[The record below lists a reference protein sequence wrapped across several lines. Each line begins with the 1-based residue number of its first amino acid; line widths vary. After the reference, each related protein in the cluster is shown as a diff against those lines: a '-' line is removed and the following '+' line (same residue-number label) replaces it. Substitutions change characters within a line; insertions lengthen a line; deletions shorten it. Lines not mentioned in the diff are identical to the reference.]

1 MTKLEF
7 RDQVVEPR
15 IEKIRDVLSKKAAE
29 YSPSAD
35 AFHNFEVSVGMSFHK
50 CREKAAW
57 EMMVKHL
64 TSIKDLLDMCEIK
77 DFSSNVTPAL
87 IEEKFGDAI
96 NYFIL
101 MEGMVKETLSFS
113 ELKKTRTAQAY
124 NYASAGIDAQLVY
137 HLQNQSENEQHS
149 Y

>member
-7 RDQVVEPR
+7 RDKVVEPR
-15 IEKIRDVLSKKAAE
+15 IEKIRDVLSTKSAE
-29 YSPSAD
+29 YAPGLD
-35 AFHNFEVSVGMSFHK
+35 VFHNFQESVGMSFHK
-50 CREKAAW
+50 CREKVAW

-64 TSIKDLLDMCEIK
+64 TSIKDLLDMCELH

-101 MEGMVKETLSFS
+101 MEGMVKETLNFAD
-113 ELKKTRTAQAY
+113 LKKARIAHTY

-137 HLQNQSENEQHS
+137 HLQNQAENEQHS